1 MRVAFFGSPGSGKGT
16 QATELATGYS
26 LTHVS
31 TGELFRAKVLDCT
44 RIGRRIGDTI
54 AAGSL
59 VDDITANY
67 VLFKAIEGL
76 NRFLVDG
83 YPRNIAQAR
92 MFDVH
97 LENLGTELTCA
108 LFLDVP
114 VDVAEERL
122 TLRRS
127 QRQDKVENYRRAD
140 DAPAVIHH
148 RFDVYRQETEPLIQ
162 YYNGRIIKVDGTG
175 SPTEVTHKIVR
186 ALREW
191 E

>member
-1 MRVAFFGSPGSGKGT
+1 MRIAFFGSPGSGKGT
-16 QATELATGYS
+16 QAAALSTGYS
-26 LTHVS
+26 LTHIS
-31 TGELFRAKVLDCT
+31 TGELFRAKVLDRT

-83 YPRNIAQAR
+83 YPRNVAQAK
-92 MFDVH
+92 MFDLH
-97 LENLGTELTCA
+97 LDNLGTKLTCA

-114 VDVAEERL
+114 IEVAEERL
-122 TLRRS
+122 TLRRT

-148 RFDVYRQETEPLIQ
+148 RFDVYRKQTEPLLH
-162 YYNGRIIKVDGTG
+162 YYSERIIRVDGTG
-175 SPTEVTHKIVR
+175 SSAEVTRKIAK
-186 ALREW
+186 ALQEW

>member
-1 MRVAFFGSPGSGKGT
+1 MRIVFFGSPGSGKGT

-31 TGELFRAKVLDCT
+31 TGELFRTKVLDST
-44 RIGRRIGDTI
+44 RIGRRIEDTI

-92 MFDVH
+92 MFDLH
-97 LENLGTELTCA
+97 LENLGTKLTCA

-114 VDVAEERL
+114 IDVAEQRL
-122 TLRRS
+122 NLRRT

-140 DAPAVIHH
+140 DAPTVIHH
-148 RFDVYRQETEPLIQ
+148 RFDVYRKQTEPLIQ
-162 YYNGRIIKVDGTG
+162 YYSDRIIKVDGTG
-175 SPTEVTHKIVR
+175 STTEVTHKIVR
-186 ALREW
+186 ALRGW

>member
-1 MRVAFFGSPGSGKGT
+1 MKIVFFGSPGSGKGT
-16 QATELATGYS
+16 QAAEMSKGYS
-26 LTHVS
+26 LTHIS
-31 TGELFRAKVLDCT
+31 TGELFRAKVLDGT

-83 YPRNIAQAR
+83 YPRNIAQAK
-92 MFDVH
+92 MFDLH
-97 LENLGTELTCA
+97 LENMGTELTCA
-108 LFLDVP
+108 LFLAVP
-114 VDVAEERL
+114 IEVAEQRL
-122 TLRRS
+122 ILRRTK
-127 QRQDKVENYRRAD
+127 RQDKVENYRRAD
-140 DAPAVIHH
+140 DAPTVIHH
-148 RFDVYRQETEPLIQ
+148 RFEVYRKQTEPLIQ
-162 YYNGRIIKVDGTG
+162 YYSDRIIRVNGTG
-175 SPTEVTHKIVR
+175 SPAEVTRKIAK

>member
-1 MRVAFFGSPGSGKGT
+1 MRIVFFGSPGSGKGT
-16 QATELATGYS
+16 QANELATGYS

-31 TGELFRAKVLDCT
+31 TGELFRAKVLDST

-83 YPRNIAQAR
+83 YPRNVAQAR

-97 LENLGTELTCA
+97 LDNMGTKLTCA

-114 VDVAEERL
+114 IEVAEERL
-122 TLRRS
+122 ILRRT
-127 QRQDKVENYRRAD
+127 QRHDKVENYRRAD

-148 RFDVYRQETEPLIQ
+148 RFDVYRKQTKPLIQ
-162 YYNGRIIKVDGTG
+162 YYSDRIIKVDGTG
-175 SPTEVTHKIVR
+175 SPTEVTHKIVK
-186 ALREW
+186 ALRKW

>member
-1 MRVAFFGSPGSGKGT
+1 MRMVFFGSPGSGKGT
-16 QATELATGYS
+16 QAIELATGYS
-26 LTHVS
+26 LIHIS
-31 TGELFRAKVLDCT
+31 TGELFRAKVHDGT

-59 VDDITANY
+59 VDDITTNY

-92 MFDVH
+92 SFDVH
-97 LENLGTELTCA
+97 LKNIGLELTCA

-114 VDVAEERL
+114 EEVAEERL
-122 TLRRS
+122 RLRRS

-140 DAPAVIHH
+140 DAPSVIHH
-148 RFDVYRQETEPLIQ
+148 RFEVYRRDTEPLIQ
-162 YYNGRIIKVDGTG
+162 YYYDRIVKVDGTG
-175 SPTEVTHKIVR
+175 SPAEVTRRIVK
-186 ALREW
+186 ALQKW
-191 E
+191 A

>member
-1 MRVAFFGSPGSGKGT
+1 MRIAFFGSPGSGKGT

-31 TGELFRAKVLDCT
+31 TGELFRAKVLDRT

-114 VDVAEERL
+114 VEEAEKRL

-162 YYNGRIIKVDGTG
+162 YYSGRIIKVDGTG

>member
-1 MRVAFFGSPGSGKGT
+1 MKIVFFGSPGSGKGT

-26 LTHVS
+26 LTHIS
-31 TGELFRAKVLDCT
+31 TGELFRTKVLDAT

-92 MFDVH
+92 IFDVH
-97 LENLGTELTCA
+97 LENLGAELTCA

-114 VDVAEERL
+114 VEVAEERL
-122 TLRRS
+122 IRRRS
-127 QRQDKVENYRRAD
+127 QRQDKVQNYRRAD

-148 RFDVYRQETEPLIQ
+148 RFEVYRRQTEPLIQ
-162 YYNGRIIKVDGTG
+162 YYSDRIIRVDGTG
-175 SPTEVTHKIVR
+175 SPAEVTRKIAK

>member
-1 MRVAFFGSPGSGKGT
+1 MRIVFFGSPGSGKGT
-16 QATELATGYS
+16 QAKELSVGYG

-31 TGELFRAKVLDCT
+31 TGEIFRAKVLDGT

-67 VLFKAIEGL
+67 VLFKAIVGM

-97 LENLGTELTCA
+97 LQNIGTELTCA

-114 VDVAEERL
+114 IEVAEERL
-122 TLRRS
+122 ILRRT
-127 QRQDKVENYRRAD
+127 QRQDKIENYRRAD
-140 DAPAVIHH
+140 DAPAVIRH
-148 RFDVYRQETEPLIQ
+148 RFEVYRQQTEPLIE
-162 YYNGRIIKVDGTG
+162 YYSDRIVRVNGTG
-175 SPTEVTHKIVR
+175 STTEVTRKIAK

>member
-1 MRVAFFGSPGSGKGT
+1 MKIVFFGSPGSGKGT
-16 QATELATGYS
+16 QASDLATGYS
-26 LTHVS
+26 LKHIS
-31 TGELFRAKVLDCT
+31 TGELFRAKVLDGT

-92 MFDVH
+92 MFDLH
-97 LENLGTELTCA
+97 LENLGTKLTCA

-114 VDVAEERL
+114 IEVAEERL
-122 TLRRS
+122 TLRRT

-148 RFDVYRQETEPLIQ
+148 RFDVYRKQTEPLLH
-162 YYNGRIIKVDGTG
+162 YYSERIIRVDGTG
-175 SPTEVTHKIVR
+175 SSAEVTRKIAK
-186 ALREW
+186 ALQEW

>member
-1 MRVAFFGSPGSGKGT
+1 MKIVFFGSPGSGKGT

-31 TGELFRAKVLDCT
+31 TGELFRAKVLDHT

-67 VLFKAIEGL
+67 VLFKAIDGL

-83 YPRNIAQAR
+83 YPRNVAQAKI
-92 MFDVH
+92 FDVH
-97 LENLGTELTCA
+97 LDNLGTGLTCA
-108 LFLDVP
+108 LFIDVP
-114 VDVAEERL
+114 VEVAEERL
-122 TLRRS
+122 IRRRS
-127 QRQDKVENYRRAD
+127 QRQDKVVNYKRAD

-148 RFDVYRQETEPLIQ
+148 RFDVYRKQTEPLIQ
-162 YYNGRIIKVDGTG
+162 YYSDRIIRVDGTG
-175 SPTEVTHKIVR
+175 TPTQVTRKIVK
-186 ALREW
+186 ALQEW

>member
-1 MRVAFFGSPGSGKGT
+1 MRIAFFGSPGSGKGT

-31 TGELFRAKVLDCT
+31 TGELFRTKVLDGT
-44 RIGRRIGDTI
+44 RIGRRIEDTI

-67 VLFKAIEGL
+67 VLFKAVEGL

-83 YPRNIAQAR
+83 YPRNVAQAR
-92 MFDVH
+92 IFDVH

-114 VDVAEERL
+114 IEVAEQRL
-122 TLRRS
+122 ILRRS

-140 DAPAVIHH
+140 DAPAVIRH
-148 RFDVYRQETEPLIQ
+148 RFDVYRQQTEPLIQ
-162 YYNGRIIKVDGTG
+162 YYSDRIIRVDGTG
-175 SPTEVTHKIVR
+175 SSTEVTHKIVR